1 MTKEEKIAAIVEA
14 NLESMD
20 LKDLERYYID
30 TQVFEYETYA
40 SAAEI
45 DEEYD
50 RVRHSVVF
58 FVNFSCTCISLV
70 FENLSVYVVAF

>member
-1 MTKEEKIAAIVEA
+1 MNVKVVQVSPHSFQLKNSKGIHMTKEEKIAAIVEA

-40 SAAEI
+40 SGAEI

-50 RVRHSVVF
+50 RV
-58 FVNFSCTCISLV
+58 TD
-70 FENLSVYVVAF
+70 Y

>member
-20 LKDLERYYID
+20 LKDLERYID

-40 SAAEI
+40 SEAEI

-50 RVRHSVVF
+50 RV
-58 FVNFSCTCISLV
+58 TD
-70 FENLSVYVVAF
+70 Y

>member
-30 TQVFEYETYA
+30 TQVLEYETYA
-40 SAAEI
+40 SEAEI

-50 RVRHSVVF
+50 RV
-58 FVNFSCTCISLV
+58 TD
-70 FENLSVYVVAF
+70 Y

>member
-20 LKDLERYYID
+20 LKGLERYYID

-40 SAAEI
+40 SDSEI

-50 RVRHSVVF
+50 RV
-58 FVNFSCTCISLV
+58 TD
-70 FENLSVYVVAF
+70 Y

>member
-20 LKDLERYYID
+20 LKDLERYYVYS
-30 TQVFEYETYA
+30 QVSEYEAYA
-40 SAAEI
+40 SEAEI

-50 RVRHSVVF
+50 RM
-58 FVNFSCTCISLV
+58 TD
-70 FENLSVYVVAF
+70 Y

>member
-14 NLESMD
+14 NLKSMY

-40 SAAEI
+40 SEAEI

-50 RVRHSVVF
+50 RV
-58 FVNFSCTCISLV
+58 TG
-70 FENLSVYVVAF
+70 Y

>member
-1 MTKEEKIAAIVEA
+1 MNVKVVQVNPHSFQLKNSKGTHMTKEEKIAAIVEA
-14 NLESMD
+14 NLESMA

-40 SAAEI
+40 SEAEI

-50 RVRHSVVF
+50 RV
-58 FVNFSCTCISLV
+58 TD
-70 FENLSVYVVAF
+70 Y

>member
-1 MTKEEKIAAIVEA
+1 MNVKVVQVSPHSFQLKNSKGTYMTKEEKIAAIVEA

-40 SAAEI
+40 SEAEI

-50 RVRHSVVF
+50 RV
-58 FVNFSCTCISLV
+58 TD
-70 FENLSVYVVAF
+70 Y

>member
-40 SAAEI
+40 SDSEI
-45 DEEYD
+45 D
-50 RVRHSVVF
+50 RV
-58 FVNFSCTCISLV
+58 TD
-70 FENLSVYVVAF
+70 Y

>member
-20 LKDLERYYID
+20 LKDLERYYNID

-40 SAAEI
+40 SGAEI

-50 RVRHSVVF
+50 RV
-58 FVNFSCTCISLV
+58 TD
-70 FENLSVYVVAF
+70 Y

>member
-1 MTKEEKIAAIVEA
+1 MTKEEKIAAIIEA

-40 SAAEI
+40 SEAEI

-50 RVRHSVVF
+50 RV
-58 FVNFSCTCISLV
+58 TD
-70 FENLSVYVVAF
+70 Y

>member
-20 LKDLERYYID
+20 LKDLERYYIN

-40 SAAEI
+40 SGAEI

-50 RVRHSVVF
+50 RVMD
-58 FVNFSCTCISLV
+58 
-70 FENLSVYVVAF
+70 Y

>member
-1 MTKEEKIAAIVEA
+1 MFRLAENFQLKNSKGTHMTKEEKIAAIVEA

-20 LKDLERYYID
+20 LKDLERYCID

-40 SAAEI
+40 SGAEI

-50 RVRHSVVF
+50 RV
-58 FVNFSCTCISLV
+58 TD
-70 FENLSVYVVAF
+70 Y

>member
-20 LKDLERYYID
+20 LKDLEHYYVD
-30 TQVFEYETYA
+30 TQTLDYETYA
-40 SAAEI
+40 SEAEI

-50 RVRHSVVF
+50 RV
-58 FVNFSCTCISLV
+58 TD
-70 FENLSVYVVAF
+70 Y

>member
-1 MTKEEKIAAIVEA
+1 MNKLEKIEAIVEA
-14 NLESMD
+14 NLASTD

-40 SAAEI
+40 SEAEI

-50 RVRHSVVF
+50 RV
-58 FVNFSCTCISLV
+58 T
-70 FENLSVYVVAF
+70 YY

>member
-30 TQVFEYETYA
+30 TQVFEIGRA
-40 SAAEI
+40 SCRE
-45 DEEYD
+45 
-50 RVRHSVVF
+50 RVSSPV
-58 FVNFSCTCISLV
+58 
-70 FENLSVYVVAF
+70 

>member
-1 MTKEEKIAAIVEA
+1 MFRLAENFQLKNSKGIYMTKEEKIAAIVEA

-20 LKDLERYYID
+20 LKDVERYYID

-40 SAAEI
+40 SEAEI

-50 RVRHSVVF
+50 RV
-58 FVNFSCTCISLV
+58 TD
-70 FENLSVYVVAF
+70 Y

>member
-1 MTKEEKIAAIVEA
+1 MNVKVVQVNPYSFQLKNSKGTHMTKEEKITAIVEA

-40 SAAEI
+40 SEAEI

-50 RVRHSVVF
+50 RV
-58 FVNFSCTCISLV
+58 TD
-70 FENLSVYVVAF
+70 Y

>member
-20 LKDLERYYID
+20 LKDLERYCID

-40 SAAEI
+40 SGAEI
-45 DEEYD
+45 DEEYN
-50 RVRHSVVF
+50 RV
-58 FVNFSCTCISLV
+58 TD
-70 FENLSVYVVAF
+70 Y